1 MKIELPINDLQTLIN
16 KKTQEVT
23 LESMDQNKIRVR
35 IRKFKTNTLLEINI
49 VDSNSS
55 SVLLEYKIVDGI
67 MARLFNVLGILK
79 SFIDRMPFVE
89 SAGSR
94 NEYIVH
100 PFRMPG
106 MESAG
111 KDFLLREIRTEQ
123 DKLVIVVKPIL

>member
-16 KKTQEVT
+16 KKSQEVT

-49 VDSNSS
+49 VDKNSY
-55 SVLLEYKIVDGI
+55 SVLLEYRIVNGI

-79 SFIDRMPFVE
+79 SFIDRMPFIE

-100 PFRMPG
+100 PFRIPG
-106 MESAG
+106 LESAQ
-111 KDFLLREIRTEQ
+111 KDFLIRDIRTENNI
-123 DKLVIVVKPIL
+123 LVLEIKPII

>member
-16 KKTQEVT
+16 KKSQEVT
-23 LESMDQNKIRVR
+23 LESMDQNKIMVR
-35 IRKFKTNTLLEINI
+35 IRKFKTNTLLEITI
-49 VDSNSS
+49 VDKNSS
-55 SVLLEYKIVDGI
+55 SVLLEYRIVNGI

-100 PFRMPG
+100 PFRIPAL
-106 MESAG
+106 ESAQ
-111 KDFLLREIRTEQ
+111 KDFLIKDIRAENNNLILEI
-123 DKLVIVVKPIL
+123 KPII

>member
-16 KKTQEVT
+16 KKSQEVT

-35 IRKFKTNTLLEINI
+35 IRKFKTNTLLEVTIA
-49 VDSNSS
+49 DSNSS
-55 SVLLEYKIVDGI
+55 SILLEYKIVNGI

-89 SAGSR
+89 SGGSR

-100 PFRMPG
+100 PFRIPG
-106 MESAG
+106 LEGVG
-111 KDFLLREIRTEQ
+111 KDFLIREIKTEQ
-123 DKLVIVVKPIL
+123 DILVIVVKPIL